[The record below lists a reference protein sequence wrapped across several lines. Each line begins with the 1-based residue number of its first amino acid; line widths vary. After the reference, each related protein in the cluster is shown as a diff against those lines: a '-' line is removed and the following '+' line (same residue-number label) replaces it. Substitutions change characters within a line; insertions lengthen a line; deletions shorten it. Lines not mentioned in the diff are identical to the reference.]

1 MKVLFVSND
10 LTHHLVPFFE
20 SLFPIYGK
28 ENCIFAVLQPSI
40 GRLKMGFPEYH
51 EDWLFVAYEHSD
63 EEYLLLW
70 QSSDIIITR
79 VWDRTNIIEKA
90 LKAQKQ
96 VYYASERWYRP
107 PIGLKR
113 LFFLKYLMKYIQ
125 FRKLSRYPIFY
136 YLAMGYYAGLDFRRV
151 GLCKNRIFS
160 FGYFTPQ
167 LSFEPIASTLQA
179 VKIIWVGNMSRMK
192 RVIDIL
198 TVYKDIYKSY
208 NISLDLIGQGTE
220 RSHLEKYVRENHLTG
235 VTFYNYLPNEEVKKR
250 MLDADIYIFP
260 SNGYEGWGA
269 VVNEAMQTKCAVI
282 ASQETGAARSMIIN
296 GKNGFKYSCGDCNA
310 LKEAL
315 LQLLVDRRL
324 LESFKEEGYNTIT
337 KIWSA
342 KEAAKRF
349 SVIQSRITRGQN
361 IDIFENGPFSIIR

>member
-1 MKVLFVSND
+1 M
-10 LTHHLVPFFE
+10 
-20 SLFPIYGK
+20 
-28 ENCIFAVLQPSI
+28 
-40 GRLKMGFPEYH
+40 
-51 EDWLFVAYEHSD
+51 
-63 EEYLLLW
+63 
-70 QSSDIIITR
+70 
-79 VWDRTNIIEKA
+79 
-90 LKAQKQ
+90 
-96 VYYASERWYRP
+96 
-107 PIGLKR
+107 
-113 LFFLKYLMKYIQ
+113 
-125 FRKLSRYPIFY
+125 
-136 YLAMGYYAGLDFRRV
+136 
-151 GLCKNRIFS
+151 
-160 FGYFTPQ
+160 
-167 LSFEPIASTLQA
+167 
-179 VKIIWVGNMSRMK
+179 
-192 RVIDIL
+192 
-198 TVYKDIYKSY
+198 
-208 NISLDLIGQGTE
+208 IGQGTE

-282 ASQETGAARSMIIN
+282 ASLETGAARSMIIN

-315 LQLLVDRRL
+315 LKLLVDRRL